1 MCIRDRINC
10 EQLKGFLREL
20 LRILEAAGEY
30 LLNPEHFILEPE
42 YIYLHARTERLCLC
56 YYPACKKDIRESFL
70 NLAEYFL
77 GKMCIRDSL

>member
-1 MCIRDRINC
+1 MCQEHEQRTEYYYEITGRQSLQLAYERKKINC

-42 YIYLHARTERLCLC
+42 YILSSCQNRAAVSLLLSCL
-56 YYPACKKDIRESFL
+56 
-70 NLAEYFL
+70 
-77 GKMCIRDSL
+77 